1 MITPY
6 KLILN
11 IVLSI
16 LDGITLANNLEPDQ
30 FVKILEAAQQNI
42 SKDKKPDDENDI
54 NLEELE
60 KSIGL
65 PNEQFALLAKTI
77 SYILKRSLIFIMK
90 PTKLQTELKEIF
102 KLNENKIEIFMKTWI
117 SSTKPILDNLED
129 DDGITKELED
139 ISWKLK
145 VQLSSSALKKE
156 KTVLGQVVLNTT
168 EKVPINLEM
177 NHEEVLDFFN
187 QLENIQTELDLLKK

>member
-1 MITPY
+1 M
-6 KLILN
+6 ILN
-11 IVLSI
+11 IYLSI
-16 LDGITLANNLEPDQ
+16 LDGIALANNLETDQ

-42 SKDKKPDDENDI
+42 SKDKQTDDENDI

-60 KSIGL
+60 RSIGL

-129 DDGITKELED
+129 DDGISKELED

-168 EKVPINLEM
+168 EKDPINLEM

>member
-1 MITPY
+1 M
-6 KLILN
+6 
-11 IVLSI
+11 
-16 LDGITLANNLEPDQ
+16 
-30 FVKILEAAQQNI
+30 
-42 SKDKKPDDENDI
+42 
-54 NLEELE
+54 EELE

-90 PTKLQTELKEIF
+90 PTKLQTELKDVL

-117 SSTKPILDNLED
+117 SSTKPILDNLEFN
-129 DDGITKELED
+129 DGISNELED

-156 KTVLGQVVLNTT
+156 KTVLGQVQLNTT
-168 EKVPINLEM
+168 EKEPINLEM

-187 QLENIQTELDLLKK
+187 QLENIQTELDLLKKL

>member
-1 MITPY
+1 
-6 KLILN
+6 
-11 IVLSI
+11 
-16 LDGITLANNLEPDQ
+16 
-30 FVKILEAAQQNI
+30 
-42 SKDKKPDDENDI
+42 
-54 NLEELE
+54 
-60 KSIGL
+60 
-65 PNEQFALLAKTI
+65 
-77 SYILKRSLIFIMK
+77 MK

-129 DDGITKELED
+129 NDGISKELKD

-145 VQLSSSALKKE
+145 VQLSSTALKKE
-156 KTVLGQVVLNTT
+156 KTVLGQVQLKTT
-168 EKVPINLEM
+168 EQDPIKLEM

>member
-1 MITPY
+1 M
-6 KLILN
+6 
-11 IVLSI
+11 
-16 LDGITLANNLEPDQ
+16 
-30 FVKILEAAQQNI
+30 
-42 SKDKKPDDENDI
+42 
-54 NLEELE
+54 EELE

-77 SYILKRSLIFIMK
+77 SYILKRSLIFVMK
-90 PTKLQTELKEIF
+90 PTKLQTELKEIL

-117 SSTKPILDNLED
+117 LSTKPILDNLEGS
-129 DDGITKELED
+129 DGVSKELED

-145 VQLSSSALKKE
+145 VQLSSSAMKKE
-156 KTVLGQVVLNTT
+156 KTVLGQVQLKTT
-168 EKVPINLEM
+168 EQDPINLEM

>member
-1 MITPY
+1 M
-6 KLILN
+6 
-11 IVLSI
+11 
-16 LDGITLANNLEPDQ
+16 
-30 FVKILEAAQQNI
+30 
-42 SKDKKPDDENDI
+42 
-54 NLEELE
+54 EELE

-77 SYILKRSLIFIMK
+77 SYILKRSLIFVMK
-90 PTKLQTELKEIF
+90 PTKLQTELKEIL

-117 SSTKPILDNLED
+117 SSTKPILDNLEGS
-129 DDGITKELED
+129 DGVSKELEN

-145 VQLSSSALKKE
+145 VQLSSSAMKKE
-156 KTVLGQVVLNTT
+156 KTVLGQVQLKTT
-168 EKVPINLEM
+168 EQDPINLEM